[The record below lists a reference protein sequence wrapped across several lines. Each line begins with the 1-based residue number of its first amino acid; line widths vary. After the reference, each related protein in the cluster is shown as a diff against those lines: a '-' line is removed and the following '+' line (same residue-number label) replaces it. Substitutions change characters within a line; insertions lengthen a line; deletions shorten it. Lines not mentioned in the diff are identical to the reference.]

1 MQEKMNKEWM
11 DEFEKNYSLY
21 RKEWDFH
28 YNQVK
33 EFILSCLPMK
43 TNHWGFIGVTNRVPE
58 IGDKI
63 LNRVANISLLDI
75 NPEALKRARIHL
87 ASVYDFKTVEVL
99 KFDNT
104 IGFIT
109 SICEIFEKF
118 EEGELPEK
126 KLLDALTDFEP
137 PEITYQG
144 ERYDLVTNLGIMDYY
159 LMPLFTKYCPRFNK
173 QYDSFF
179 KIMQKLNDDAARIS
193 IQVLKQM
200 LNKNG
205 QLIISTPIE
214 RLPEGEV
221 CKKSL
226 FWINSIED
234 HIKSAGLVIGKK
246 STHQWEEYPVKGG
259 HSHTI
264 LNVCCKKE

>member
-1 MQEKMNKEWM
+1 MNKEWM

-21 RKEWDFH
+21 KKEWDFH

-33 EFILSCLPMK
+33 EFILSCLPMR

-58 IGDKI
+58 ISDKI
-63 LNRVANISLLDI
+63 LNRVANISLIDI
-75 NPEALKRARIHL
+75 NHEALKRARIHL
-87 ASVYDFKTVEVL
+87 ASVNDFNTVEVH
-99 KFDNT
+99 KFDIT
-104 IGFIT
+104 MGFVT
-109 SICEIFEKF
+109 SICGIFEKF
-118 EEGELPEK
+118 EQGELPEK
-126 KLLDALTDFEP
+126 KLLDSFNDFERP
-137 PEITYQG
+137 DITYHG
-144 ERYDLVTNLGIMDYY
+144 EKYDLVTHLGIMDYY

-173 QYDSFF
+173 QNDSFF
-179 KIMQKLNDDAARIS
+179 ELMQKLNDEAARIS

-205 QLIISTPIE
+205 QLIISTPIV
-214 RLPEGEV
+214 RLPEGKA

-226 FWINSIED
+226 FWLSSIED

-246 STHQWEEYPVKGG
+246 TTHQWEEYPVKGG

-264 LNVCCKKE
+264 LNVCCKKEK